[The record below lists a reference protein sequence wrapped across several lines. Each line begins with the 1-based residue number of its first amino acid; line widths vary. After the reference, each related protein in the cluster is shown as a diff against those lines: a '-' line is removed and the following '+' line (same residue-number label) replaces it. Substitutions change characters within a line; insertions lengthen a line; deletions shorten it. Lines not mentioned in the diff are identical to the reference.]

1 MTKDSSIHIQTQ
13 LYVKDPEYCELLL
26 ACKDICNQI
35 YIARNISLD
44 NGAIIKAL
52 EKIDRLMRTKDE
64 FD

>member
-1 MTKDSSIHIQTQ
+1 MDENLYNVTQVYIKDR
-13 LYVKDPEYCELLL
+13 DYCKLLL
-26 ACKDICNQI
+26 DCKDICNAI

>member
-1 MTKDSSIHIQTQ
+1 MDANLYNVTQ
-13 LYVKDPEYCELLL
+13 VYIKDPDYCKFLLD
-26 ACKDICNQI
+26 CQDICNQI